1 MIRVND
7 IVVHLFLMSSL
18 KYKLDPLY
26 DGAWDRRTEDHVYQ
40 DRHDDAY
47 GISGNPIVDDLPTRK
62 GELIRKQ
69 ES

>member
-1 MIRVND
+1 MND

-26 DGAWDRRTEDHVYQ
+26 DGVWDRRTEDHAYQ

-47 GISGNPIVDDLPTRK
+47 GISDNPIVAELPTRK